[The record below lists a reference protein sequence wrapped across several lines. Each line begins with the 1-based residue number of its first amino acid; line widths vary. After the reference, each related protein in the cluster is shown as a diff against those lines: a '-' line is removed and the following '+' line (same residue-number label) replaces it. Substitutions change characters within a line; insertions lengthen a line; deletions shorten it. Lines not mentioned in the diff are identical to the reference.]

1 MLRCILDELTDTI
14 KTTGF
19 NDVYTIFDNIP
30 VNKKGSCYIIA
41 GIEGLEFSIPVFSQ
55 YNVYMPFSAKTVVSL
70 AASPDTSAEKLYSAF
85 EQYIL
90 KALDN
95 ADNLNCR
102 LKSLSVKNDRNLR
115 RLILRSE
122 FEVSGIRITERE

>member
-1 MLRCILDELTDTI
+1 MLRCILDELTAAI
-14 KTTGF
+14 KITGF

-30 VNKKGSCYIIA
+30 VSKKGSCYIIA
-41 GIEGLEFSIPVFSQ
+41 GIEGLEFSVPVYSQ
-55 YNVYMPFSAKTVVSL
+55 YNVYMPFSAKAVLSL
-70 AASPDTSAEKLYSAF
+70 AAPPDTSAEKLYSCF

-90 KALDN
+90 KAMDGSGS
-95 ADNLNCR
+95 LNCR
-102 LKSLSVKNDRNLR
+102 LKALTVKNDGNLR